1 MKKSKKQQRIDSL
14 LDIVII
20 AIDIATIAVLI
31 YTVMIVVPDSLIKFL
46 LVTVGAGALY
56 NNIKYAIQ
64 SSKKEKENNI
74 K

>member
-14 LDIVII
+14 F
-20 AIDIATIAVLI
+20 DIATIAILI
-31 YTVMIVVPDSLIKFL
+31 YTVIVIVSNPLIKFL
-46 LVTVGAGALY
+46 LVMVGAGALY
-56 NNIKYAIQ
+56 NNIKYVIQ

>member
-14 LDIVII
+14 LEIVII

-46 LVTVGAGALY
+46 LVTAGAGALY
-56 NNIKYAIQ
+56 NNIKYAIK
-64 SSKKEKENNI
+64 SRKKEK
-74 K
+74 